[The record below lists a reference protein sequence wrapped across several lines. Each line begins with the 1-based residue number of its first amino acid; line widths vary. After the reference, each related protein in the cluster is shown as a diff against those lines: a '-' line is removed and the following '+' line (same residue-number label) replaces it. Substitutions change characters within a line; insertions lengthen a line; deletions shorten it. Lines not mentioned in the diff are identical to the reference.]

1 MSRMQS
7 GFISHNIFFRITFG
21 VVLAVFFLSCSK
33 SPESKNEAGSNALK
47 QFPKITV
54 QLDWV
59 AEPEHGG
66 FYQAE
71 ALGYFEEEGLDV
83 EIIQGGANAYVH
95 QKVASNKA
103 QFGQA
108 GSTSAILAISRGLP
122 LVNVAAVFQDD
133 PAVLMMHQDN
143 PVSSF
148 EDLDGKTLMAR
159 PEWVFLSYLK
169 KTYNIDFEVVP
180 QNFGIGHFKT
190 DPLFIQQGYYIA
202 EPYFLKKEGIFPKY
216 LYAWDAGFDSYTVI
230 ISNRDFVE
238 KYPGATRAFLR
249 AYVKGYKSYLMD
261 DPAPAHEMMLSL
273 NPKVTNEFLLFS
285 RGMIISEEL
294 AIGRGQ
300 QIENLGKIDRGRFAK
315 QIQQLENLG
324 ILEIKKVTVDD
335 VMIDDLVP

>member
-1 MSRMQS
+1 M
-7 GFISHNIFFRITFG
+7 HTYNILYRVALGI
-21 VVLAVFFLSCSK
+21 VLAVFSLSCSK
-33 SPESKNEAGSNALK
+33 KPESVDEAEVNAQK
-47 QFPKITV
+47 EYPKITV

-133 PAVLMMHQDN
+133 PAVLMMHEDN
-143 PVSSF
+143 PISSF
-148 EDLDGKTLMAR
+148 EELDGKTLMAR
-159 PEWVFLSYLK
+159 PEWVFLTYLK
-169 KTYNIDFEVVP
+169 KTYHIDFEVVP

-202 EPYFLKKEGIFPKY
+202 EPYFLKKEGVSPKY

-230 ISNRDFVE
+230 ISNREFVD
-238 KYPGATRAFLR
+238 KYPEATRAFLR
-249 AYVKGYKSYLMD
+249 AYVKGYKSYLLD
-261 DPAPAHEMMLSL
+261 DPTPAHEEMLKL
-273 NPKVTNEFLLFS
+273 NPKVTDDFLLFS

-300 QIENLGKIDRGRFAK
+300 QIENLAKIDRGRFAK

-324 ILEIKKVTVDD
+324 ILEKEKVTVDD
-335 VMIDDLVP
+335 VMISDLIP